1 MNYGISPIDVIDA
14 DGIQAD
20 LERIIAS
27 SESGKPALY
36 QRFGGRQLH
45 PTAGVAAA
53 DDHDKRSIRIYRG
66 SQQNRMEPGADVGAM
81 KVIVLK
87 SDLAAPSPIEPQAGD
102 IIIEPDGKRFAVE
115 AVDYGDV
122 GSTRV
127 YYLLDVKA
135 IGKQT

>member
-1 MNYGISPIDVIDA
+1 MNYGPSPLDSIDA

-45 PTAGVAAA
+45 PTAGGAAA
-53 DDHDKRSIRIYRG
+53 NDYDKRSIRIYRG
-66 SQQNRMEPGADVGAM
+66 SQQNRMEPGSDVGGM

-87 SDLAAPSPIEPQAGD
+87 SALAAPSPIEPQAGD
-102 IIIEPDGKRFAVE
+102 LIIEPDGKRFTVE
-115 AVDYGDV
+115 AVDYGDL
-122 GSTRV
+122 GPTRI

-135 IGKQT
+135 VGKQA